1 MGTKARIKAEDDT
14 INGIQQAGGKGTAE
28 ATRLR
33 EEIKNLEATI
43 EKCEEDKN
51 TKDSQIRTLRDE
63 ISHQGDLIGKLSKVK
78 GKLEQSLDECEDTL
92 EREKKSKADVEK

>member
-1 MGTKARIKAEDDT
+1 MNDLQKQVDQTKARIKAEDDT
-14 INGIQQAGGKGTAE
+14 INGIQQAGGKVTAE

-51 TKDSQIRTLRDE
+51 TNIMKCYLFENILANS
-63 ISHQGDLIGKLSKVK
+63 LIIFCFFCRRSFPT
-78 GKLEQSLDECEDTL
+78 QHSSC
-92 EREKKSKADVEK
+92 